1 MAILNWDGLSH
12 YDFKMK
18 AKITEWL
25 NGKAEKVHTHTKSEV
40 GLGNVD
46 NTADTT
52 KPVSTAQQTAIDTA
66 YANANKYTD
75 KKVAD
80 LIGSAPETMDTLEE
94 VAAAIQENKDVE
106 TALNEAIGTKAN
118 QTELDTHTG
127 NSTIHITAS
136 ERTKWNAAKT
146 HADSTHART
155 DATKVTKSTTNG
167 NIKINDVETTV
178 YTHPSSHSI
187 AEVSGLQTA
196 LDGKGTYSKSS
207 GGIPKSDLASAVQT
221 SLGKADT
228 ALQSHQDISG
238 KQDKSTA
245 VTHKASTAV
254 GSATQPVYIASDG
267 SATATT
273 YTLGK
278 SVPSDAKF
286 TDTVYDDATTSAH
299 GLMTAAMVTKLNGIA
314 SGANKTTVDSELSS
328 TSTNPVQNKVINTA
342 LAGKANSSH
351 GNHVPATQTANN
363 ATFLRNDNTWAKV
376 TPANIGAQPA
386 GSYAATSHTHD
397 DRYYTESEM
406 DTKLNGKL
414 NISLKGSVNGLAELD
429 STGKVP
435 SAQLPSFVDD
445 VIEGYLSSG
454 KFYKESAHTTQIS
467 GESGKIYI
475 DLSTEKTYRW
485 SGSKFVVISD
495 TITIGET
502 STTAYRGDRGKV
514 AYDHS
519 QSAHAR
525 TDATNVTK
533 STTNGNIKIN
543 GTETTVYTHPS
554 GTNPHGTTKS
564 DVGLGNVDNTADA
577 NKSVKYATSA
587 GSAGWAT
594 KATAIV
600 DYGATTKNIQIGY
613 SGDGISGD
621 DIKFIAGYTAGNGSD
636 VNAKIKD
643 VSKDALKSWLGLGS
657 LAYSSATIPTI
668 PSSLPANGGTAT
680 TISQKVNASSVSHT
694 NYNTNGTYVPTMNF
708 LSYWNGAYS
717 SNGSSNLAYCVHG
730 AFGTAA
736 TANKGDFATASHTHS
751 NYLTGITKAMVTTAL
766 GYTPPTS
773 DTNTWIAFKGA
784 TTSAAGTA
792 GYAPAPSAGA
802 ANRYLRSDGTW
813 SVPPDNNTTY
823 GTATTSANG
832 LMTSAM
838 VTKLN
843 GIAAGATAVSDAT
856 VSGWGYKKTDTNTW
870 KANTSS
876 SEGYVASG
884 KGQAN
889 KVWKTDANGTP
900 AWRDDANTV
909 YSHPTSSGNKH
920 IPSGGSSG
928 QILRWAADGT
938 ATWGSDNNTTYSTG
952 TSSSS
957 GLTKLYTGT
966 GSATDGTMTQ
976 SAITSALNGK
986 AASSHSHSYNDLSN
1000 KPTIPTVDQS
1010 VAWTSSN
1017 AISNA
1022 AMANWVLG
1030 KTPFMVYSTH
1040 ISKTGTFTLYNLK
1053 ANTMSHTIG
1062 MYIVFISALTTNRDE
1077 IYLID
1082 NVNNESLTYQ
1092 MKCLASVGGN
1102 SGTTCTLSISGT
1114 TLSATISGNQAPLRH
1129 IYIFGCVK

>member
-40 GLGNVD
+40 GLDQVDNTSDADKPISTAQKKKFAEIDTAIAGKSPTGHKHTKSDITDFPTLGTASSKDVASTGNASATQVVMGNDSRLTDARKASDVQAWAKAENKPSYTKLEVGLGNVD
-46 NTADTT
+46 NTSDTN

-66 YANANKYTD
+66 YVNANKYTD

-80 LIGSAPETMDTLEE
+80 LIGTAPETMDTLEE

-106 TALNEAIGTKAN
+106 KALNEAIGKKAN

-155 DATKVTKSTTNG
+155 DATN
-167 NIKINDVETTV
+167 
-178 YTHPSSHSI
+178 
-187 AEVSGLQTA
+187 
-196 LDGKGTYSKSS
+196 
-207 GGIPKSDLASAVQT
+207 
-221 SLGKADT
+221 
-228 ALQSHQDISG
+228 
-238 KQDKSTA
+238 
-245 VTHKASTAV
+245 
-254 GSATQPVYIASDG
+254 
-267 SATATT
+267 
-273 YTLGK
+273 
-278 SVPSDAKF
+278 
-286 TDTVYDDATTSAH
+286 
-299 GLMTAAMVTKLNGIA
+299 
-314 SGANKTTVDSELSS
+314 
-328 TSTNPVQNKVINTA
+328 
-342 LAGKANSSH
+342 
-351 GNHVPATQTANN
+351 
-363 ATFLRNDNTWAKV
+363 
-376 TPANIGAQPA
+376 
-386 GSYAATSHTHD
+386 
-397 DRYYTESEM
+397 
-406 DTKLNGKL
+406 
-414 NISLKGSVNGLAELD
+414 
-429 STGKVP
+429 
-435 SAQLPSFVDD
+435 
-445 VIEGYLSSG
+445 
-454 KFYKESAHTTQIS
+454 
-467 GESGKIYI
+467 
-475 DLSTEKTYRW
+475 
-485 SGSKFVVISD
+485 
-495 TITIGET
+495 
-502 STTAYRGDRGKV
+502 V
-514 AYDHS
+514 A
-519 QSAHAR
+519 
-525 TDATNVTK
+525 K

-621 DIKFIAGYTAGNGSD
+621 AIKFIAGYTTGNGSD
-636 VNAKIKD
+636 VDAKIKD

-717 SNGSSNLAYCVHG
+717 RNGSSNLAYCVHG

-823 GTATTSANG
+823 GAATTSANG

-1030 KTPFMVYSTH
+1030 KTPFMVYNTH
-1040 ISKTGTFTLYNLK
+1040 ISKTGTFTLYDLK
-1053 ANTMSHTIG
+1053 ASTMSHTIG

-1082 NVNNESLTYQ
+1082 NVNNESSTYQ